1 MKNGFKYNKY
11 ALVALALISVVGC
24 SSTNSVNDET
34 ASNAKSAETKSVGK
48 EIAFTNSMLK
58 DDIPKQLK
66 RNSSIDTGMFDGVYH
81 TWKGTP
87 YRLGGTTKKGIDCS
101 AFVQVGY
108 SSVYQ
113 MMLPRTTLELVKKG
127 RKISRNNAKEG
138 DLVFFR
144 TGRNTRHVGIY
155 LGNSEFLHAS
165 QSRGV
170 MISRLDNPYWKRHFW
185 QIRRMPKS

>member
-1 MKNGFKYNKY
+1 MKNGFRYNKH
-11 ALVALALISVVGC
+11 ALFALALVSMIGC
-24 SSTNSVNDET
+24 SSTDSVNDKT
-34 ASNAKSAETKSVGK
+34 SNNKGAETTSLGK
-48 EIAFTNSMLK
+48 EIAFSNDMLK
-58 DDIPKQLK
+58 EGLK
-66 RNSSIDTGMFDGVYH
+66 KNASVDTGMFDGVYH
-81 TWKGTP
+81 SWKGTP

-113 MMLPRTTLELVKKG
+113 MMLPRTTLQLVKKG
-127 RKISRNNAKEG
+127 RKVSRSSAKEG

-155 LGNSEFLHAS
+155 LGNSEFMHAS
-165 QSRGV
+165 QSKGV

-185 QIRRMPKS
+185 QIRRMPKSQ